1 MRSSRW
7 ETGRTLLYRHF
18 RFFYLITSLFQSS
31 RPVKIPPY
39 ALPTKKREIIIA
51 IKIIFA
57 VVFFI
62 YYFIKILIILGL
74 IQPVLFL
81 YSIKGAV
88 QSKNE
93 NSYFSAAAQ
102 RNRMQPTQTAVE
114 LTSVWARNT
123 KKELQ

>member
-1 MRSSRW
+1 MGNRADF
-7 ETGRTLLYRHF
+7 TLPALPLLLSY
-18 RFFYLITSLFQSS
+18 YLFIPEQ
-31 RPVKIPPY
+31 PVKIPPY

-88 QSKNE
+88 QSKSE
-93 NSYFSAAAQ
+93 HLYFSCRSNKSNATDADCCGTHLSVGAEHKERMKI
-102 RNRMQPTQTAVE
+102 RN
-114 LTSVWARNT
+114 SH
-123 KKELQ
+123 